1 VKRKENRYE
10 HKRPVAPR
18 VEPKARELES
28 ELFAT
33 AFPIES
39 RIRLLPL

>member
-1 VKRKENRYE
+1 MKRKDHRNE

-18 VEPKARELES
+18 VEPKARELEN

-33 AFPIES
+33 AFPIEA